1 MSVEEL
7 EKVPVEGDGDP
18 YQQVYD
24 VLELSDLLCGPF
36 VWKLFKDFNPENV
49 GQPAGLNLT
58 NLLKN
63 SPILECIKDI
73 EKKERPYKYIIPFGI
88 HPGYYE
94 ITENLKMKRPLINLE
109 LIQEEW
115 SISVVGKLI
124 SCGKVYSDEV
134 IVWYDE
140 KSKSTQ
146 MRMNTKQD
154 ISLPVGC
161 LLPSARPDHSRHSM
175 LTRYVK
181 PSNDTTLEVIF
192 KDNQTL
198 TNYQDKQLK
207 FNSNGKVH
215 LLEESLIVSN
225 GFWIG
230 KTVIPDNVSKDI
242 LNVIYPELTKFSNFF
257 VDCVDFSKVFYLSLI
272 HI

>member
-1 MSVEEL
+1 MAL
-7 EKVPVEGDGDP
+7 MII
-18 YQQVYD
+18 
-24 VLELSDLLCGPF
+24 
-36 VWKLFKDFNPENV
+36 PENV
-49 GQPAGLNLT
+49 GQPVGLNLT

-63 SPILECIKDI
+63 FPILDCARDVEN
-73 EKKERPYKYIIPFGI
+73 EEPPYKYIIPLGI

-94 ITENLKMKRPLINLE
+94 ITENLKMKRPFIYSE
-109 LIQEEW
+109 RIQKEW

-140 KSKSTQ
+140 KTKSTQ

-161 LLPSARPDHSRHSM
+161 LLPPARPDHSRHSM

-192 KDNQTL
+192 KDKQTL
-198 TNYQDKQLK
+198 TNYQDKQLE
-207 FNSNGKVH
+207 FNFNGKVH
-215 LLEESLIVSN
+215 HLEESLIISN

-230 KTVIPDNVSKDI
+230 KTVIPDNASKDI
-242 LNVIYPELTKFSNFF
+242 LNVLYPGLTKFSNFF
-257 VDCVDFSKVFYLSLI
+257 VDCVDFSKVFKLSC
-272 HI
+272 